1 MNRMILPLL
10 ALAIAFGC
18 SDPTAPQA
26 GRVMV
31 RLTDAPIDLSNVVA
45 VKVTI
50 DSMELFPVGASD
62 DDGMEMERPGVMT
75 GEGLTLNLL
84 DFQNGESILVA
95 TLDAPAGD
103 YTKLRM
109 HVASAELERADPN
122 DPSLTIT
129 DSIFVPSGKVDVP
142 VPFTVTGGDTTE
154 VTLDFDASLSVQ
166 VNATPGGNPY
176 ILRPVIVPV
185 AVN

>member
-84 DFQNGESILVA
+84 DFQNGQSILVA
-95 TLDAPAGD
+95 SLDAPAGD

-166 VNATPGGNPY
+166 VNATPGGHPY